1 MSGFSLL
8 NDYNNTIDT
17 NNTMRQVKGWNIELS
32 TSQFDYLCQ
41 VLMDA
46 NDDSKIVGRGWDIQ
60 TFDNLVDNV
69 CNATET
75 YLSLNCKGVRQIVEG
90 KIELQEGV

>member
-1 MSGFSLL
+1 MSGFTSLS
-8 NDYNNTIDT
+8 DYNSTIDT

-32 TSQFDYLCQ
+32 TTQFDYLCE

-46 NDDSKIVGRGWDIQ
+46 NDDNKIVGRGWDIQ

-90 KIELQEGV
+90 KIDLQERV